1 MNTKRKKRSIA
12 QRLAFLGPVKV
23 PQGTQ
28 VPWHARMGVRAN
40 G

>member
-12 QRLAFLGPVKV
+12 QRLAFLGPVRV
-23 PQGTQ
+23 PKGTQ
-28 VPWHARMGVRAN
+28 VPWQDRMGVRY

>member
-12 QRLAFLGPVKV
+12 QRLAFLGPVRTPK
-23 PQGTQ
+23 GKE
-28 VPWHARMGVRAN
+28 VPWQDRMGVRH

>member
-1 MNTKRKKRSIA
+1 MNTKRKKLTVA
-12 QRLAFLGPVKV
+12 QRLAFLGPVRT

-28 VPWHARMGVRAN
+28 VPWQARMGVKVN